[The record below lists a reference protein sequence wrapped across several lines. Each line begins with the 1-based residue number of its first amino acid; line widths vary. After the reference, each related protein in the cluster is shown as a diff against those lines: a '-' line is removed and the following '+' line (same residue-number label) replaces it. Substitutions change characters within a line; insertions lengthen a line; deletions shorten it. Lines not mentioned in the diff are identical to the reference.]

1 MQPAPATEAPPQKTA
16 VSPPVFDI
24 RSKVMKLSKAE
35 AQLVAIT
42 AVDLADGTFE
52 LIYTFFSRSQLVS
65 IRFPVSDQQ
74 ETDSI
79 SDMFP
84 GATNFEREI
93 IDLFGLRFKGM
104 KGGLLI
110 TPESGIVAPLRKS
123 SSPSTPSSRDAKEA
137 TKDG

>member
-1 MQPAPATEAPPQKTA
+1 MQPAPVMEAPSQKEAASATE
-16 VSPPVFDI
+16 VDI

-42 AVDLADGTFE
+42 VVDLSDGTFE
-52 LIYTFFSRSQLVS
+52 LIYTFFTKSQLVS
-65 IRFPVSDQQ
+65 IRFTVSDRG
-74 ETDSI
+74 EMDSI
-79 SDMFP
+79 SDIFP

-123 SSPSTPSSRDAKEA
+123 SSPSTPSSRDAKEG
-137 TKDG
+137 KDG